1 VPKRNIAL
9 LGCGAWG
16 KNHLRNWAKLGALA
30 VVCDASEE
38 RRRFAAEQYPE
49 LETTGDLS
57 AVLGRPDIE
66 GVVIATPAVTHADL
80 AIQCLQAGKDV
91 FVEKPMAL
99 TAAEGRRVVE
109 AAETLGRVL
118 MVGHVLVY
126 HAAVRELNRLTHKGE
141 LGRIRYIYSNR
152 LNLGKIRTEENSL
165 WSFAPHDVALVI
177 DLLGG
182 TGPHSLTCVGGN
194 YLNPD
199 VADVTMTT
207 LAFGGG
213 VRAHI
218 FVSWLHPFKEQRFVV
233 VGDRQMAVFD
243 DTLDWPEKLVLYPHK
258 VDWMEG
264 QLPVA
269 NKAEATPVALT
280 PNEPLRA
287 ECEHFLHC
295 ITTRETP
302 LSGGKSGLRVLQ
314 VLEAAQQ
321 SLDRC
326 GEPIRGLA
334 AGGGAPTPDYFVH
347 PSATIDPGADIGADT
362 RIWHYSHVMGSAV
375 LGTGCNVGQGVFIGP
390 KVHIGNGVK
399 IQNNVSVYDG
409 VTLEDD
415 VFCGPS
421 MVFTNVLTPRSAIEK
436 KSQFRQTLVKRG
448 ATLGANCTI
457 VCGNTVGRHAMVGA
471 GAVVTSNVVDHAIVW
486 GVPAHQSGWACVC
499 GETLVLENRQAAC
512 GACERRYRLRD
523 DETLEPIA
531 PVEKS

>member
-1 VPKRNIAL
+1 MPKRNIAL

-16 KNHLRNWAKLGALA
+16 KNHLRNWAELGALA
-30 VVCDASEE
+30 VVCDASKE
-38 RRRFAAEQYPE
+38 RLRFAQKQYPE
-49 LETTGDLS
+49 LETTRELS
-57 AVLGRPDIE
+57 AVLSRSDIE
-66 GVVIATPAVTHADL
+66 GVVIATPAGTHADL
-80 AIQCLQAGKDV
+80 AYQCLRAGKDV

-99 TAAEGRRVVE
+99 TAAEGKRVVD
-109 AAETLGRVL
+109 AAETLGRIL

-126 HAAVRELNRLTHKGE
+126 HAAVRELNRLAHTGE

-182 TGPHSLTCVGGN
+182 TGPQSLTCVGGN

-199 VADVTMTT
+199 VADVTLTT

-243 DTLDWPEKLVLYPHK
+243 DTLDWAHKLVLYPHK

-264 QLPVA
+264 QVPVA
-269 NKAEATPVALT
+269 NKAEATPVKLEA
-280 PNEPLRA
+280 NEPLRA

-295 ITTRETP
+295 IRTRQTS
-302 LSGGKSGLRVLQ
+302 LTGGASALRVLQ
-314 VLEAAQQ
+314 VLEAAQD
-321 SLDRC
+321 SLDRA
-326 GEPIRGLA
+326 GEPIRGLGDSE
-334 AGGGAPTPDYFVH
+334 GGTEPDTFIHPT
-347 PSATIDPGADIGADT
+347 ATIDAGADIGAST
-362 RIWHYSHVMGSAV
+362 RIWHHSHVMGGAV
-375 LGTGCNVGQGVFIGP
+375 LGTGCNVGQNTFIGP
-390 KVHIGNGVK
+390 KARVGNGVK

-436 KSQFRQTLVKRG
+436 KDQFRQTLVKRG

-457 VCGNTVGRHAMVGA
+457 VCGNTIGRYALVGA
-471 GAVVTSNVVDHAIVW
+471 GAVVTADVADHAIVW
-486 GVPAHQSGWACVC
+486 GVPARQSGWACVC
-499 GETLVLENRQAAC
+499 GETLVLKNRQAAC
-512 GACERRYRLRD
+512 GACGLRFRLVD
-523 DETLEPIA
+523 DETLEPID
-531 PVEKS
+531 

>member
-1 VPKRNIAL
+1 MRAKRNIAL

-16 KNHLRNWAKLGALA
+16 KNHLRNWAEMGALA
-30 VVCDASEE
+30 VVCDASPE
-38 RRRFAAEQYPE
+38 RLRFAQEQYPE
-49 LETTGDLS
+49 LETTQDVS
-57 AVLGRPDIE
+57 AVLNRPDIE
-66 GVVIATPAVTHADL
+66 GVVIATPATTHADL
-80 AIQCLQAGKDV
+80 ALQFLHAGKDV

-99 TAAEGRRVVE
+99 TAAEGKRVVE
-109 AAETLGRVL
+109 AAEANDRIL

-126 HAAVRELNRLTHKGE
+126 HAAVRELNRLAHKGE

-165 WSFAPHDVALVI
+165 WSFAPHDVALVF

-182 TGPHSLTCVGGN
+182 TGPQSLTCVGGN

-199 VADVTMTT
+199 VADVTLTT

-243 DTLDWPEKLVLYPHK
+243 DTLDWSEKLVLYPHK

-264 QLPVA
+264 QVPVA
-269 NKAEATPVALT
+269 NKAEATPVALS

-287 ECEHFLHC
+287 ECEHFVDC
-295 ITTRETP
+295 IRTRETP
-302 LSGGKSGLRVLQ
+302 LSGGTSALRVLQ
-314 VLEAAQQ
+314 VLEAAQH
-321 SLDRC
+321 SLDRG
-326 GEPIRGLA
+326 GEPIRGLTD
-334 AGGGAPTPDYFVH
+334 GGETTAPDYFAH
-347 PSATIDPGADIGADT
+347 PTATIDEGANIGSDT
-362 RIWHYSHVMGSAV
+362 RIWHYTHIMGGAV
-375 LGTGCNVGQGVFIGP
+375 LGSGCNVGQNVFLGP
-390 KVHIGNGVK
+390 KVRVGDGVK

-436 KSQFRQTLVKRG
+436 KDQFRRTLVKRG
-448 ATLGANCTI
+448 ASLGANCTI
-457 VCGNTVGRHAMVGA
+457 ICGNTVGRHALVGA
-471 GAVVTSNVVDHAIVW
+471 GAVVTSDVGDHAIVW
-486 GVPAHQSGWACVC
+486 GVPARQSGWACVC
-499 GETLVLENRQAAC
+499 GETLVVENRQAAC
-512 GACERRYRLRD
+512 AACKLRFRLTD
-523 DETLEPIA
+523 DETLEPIG
-531 PVEKS
+531 

>member
-1 VPKRNIAL
+1 MRAKRNIAL

-16 KNHLRNWAKLGALA
+16 KNHLRNWADLGVLA

-38 RRRFAAEQYPE
+38 RLSFAQKQHPD
-49 LETTGDLS
+49 LETTRDISTL
-57 AVLGRPDIE
+57 LDRTDIE
-66 GVVIATPAVTHADL
+66 GVVIATPAATHADL
-80 AIQCLQAGKDV
+80 ALRFLQAGKDV

-99 TAAEGRRVVE
+99 TTAEGRLVVK
-109 AAETLGRVL
+109 AAEAQGRIL

-126 HAAVRELNRLTHKGE
+126 HAAVRELNRLAHTGA

-182 TGPHSLTCVGGN
+182 ATPRDLTCVGGA
-194 YLNPD
+194 YLNPE
-199 VADVTMTT
+199 VADVTLTS
-207 LAFGGG
+207 LSFGGG

-243 DTLDWPEKLVLYPHK
+243 DTLPWPEKLVLYPHK

-264 QLPVA
+264 QIPVA
-269 NKAEATPVALT
+269 NKAEATPVALEA
-280 PNEPLRA
+280 NEPLRV

-295 ITTRETP
+295 MSTRETP
-302 LSGGKSGLRVLQ
+302 LSGGASALRVLQ
-314 VLEAAQQ
+314 VLEAAQR
-321 SLDRC
+321 SLDRG
-326 GEPIRGLA
+326 GEPERGL
-334 AGGGAPTPDYFVH
+334 GGGEDTAPPDYFAH
-347 PSATIDPGADIGADT
+347 QTATIDEGADIGAGSK
-362 RIWHYSHVMGSAV
+362 IWHYSHVMGGAV
-375 LGTGCNVGQGVFIGP
+375 LGTGCNVGQNVFIGP
-390 KVHIGNGVK
+390 KCRIGNGVK

-421 MVFTNVLTPRSAIEK
+421 MVFTNVLNPRSAIEK
-436 KSQFRQTLVKRG
+436 KDQFRRTLVKRG

-457 VCGNTVGRHAMVGA
+457 VCGNTVGRHALVGA
-471 GAVVTSNVVDHAIVW
+471 GAVVTGDVVDHAIVW
-486 GVPAHQSGWACVC
+486 GVPARQSGWACVC
-499 GETLVLENRQAAC
+499 GETLVLEERQASC
-512 GACERRYRLRD
+512 GTCDLRFRLRD
-523 DETLEPIA
+523 DDTLEPIY
-531 PVEKS
+531 